1 MTNLSTHPLTPTS
14 PPPSPRYSA
23 PNWTPHPLSK
33 RPTCATCNDNWT
45 VPSTTR
51 RDSETKS
58 RISRAKRRRRW
69 STPMLWRKSHGD
81 TYNTLTPSA
90 IPYLHHLS
98 PPPLEQP
105 PTTPLTPF
113 HHRLY
118 TPSYPLLPPSLILP
132 LPPLSHP
139 SPPTLQISTR
149 PPCQA
154 RSFPTR
160 RQAQIRRC
168 TGTSRERPGFVGD

>member
-98 PPPLEQP
+98 PPPL
-105 PTTPLTPF
+105 
-113 HHRLY
+113 
-118 TPSYPLLPPSLILP
+118 YPLLPPPTPLINTP
-132 LPPLSHP
+132 STTAFTPLSPHSPDLYKTSLP
-139 SPPTLQISTR
+139 SAIVPYEKTSANPTMHWHISRASGLRWRLSCLGSRVR
-149 PPCQA
+149 P
-154 RSFPTR
+154 R
-160 RQAQIRRC
+160 R
-168 TGTSRERPGFVGD
+168 TE